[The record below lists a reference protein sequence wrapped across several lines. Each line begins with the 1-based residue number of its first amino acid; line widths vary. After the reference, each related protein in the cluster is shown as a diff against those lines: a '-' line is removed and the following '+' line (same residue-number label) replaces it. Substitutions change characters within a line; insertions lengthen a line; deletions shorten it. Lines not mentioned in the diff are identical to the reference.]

1 MKRTFIAVSV
11 LLLVALGYFLLW
23 PVPIDPA
30 VAQLPPAPPLLGD
43 YAVNE
48 VLHATERIGAA
59 AGLAPEDIAID
70 SAGRIY
76 AGFVDGRILRFQP
89 EAGQVEEFANTGGR
103 PLGLEFDGKHNLI
116 VCDSYK
122 GLLSISPNGSVETLA
137 TEHDGKRFG
146 FTDDL
151 DIGAD
156 GVIYFSDAS
165 WKFGQ
170 KEFVEDL
177 LEHRPNGRL
186 LAYDPGTKS
195 TSLLMDNLYFANGV
209 AMGPDDEYVLVVE
222 TGAYRV
228 LRYWL
233 RGPQRGKAEV
243 FIANLPGFPDG
254 ITRGEDGRLWI
265 ALATPRDPMLDATLP
280 RPWLRKVVLRLP
292 KALQPGP
299 KKYGFVLAVDAEGKV
314 VRNYQDPAGAYA
326 PITNVREHAGYLY
339 FGSIEERG
347 FGRLKLPG

>member
-1 MKRTFIAVSV
+1 MKRTFIAGFV
-11 LLLVALGYFLLW
+11 LLLVALTYFLLW
-23 PVPIDPA
+23 PVKVDPA
-30 VAQLPPAPPLLGD
+30 VAELPPAPPLSGD

-48 VLHATERIGAA
+48 VLHATERIAGEV
-59 AGLAPEDIAID
+59 GLAPEDIAID

-76 AGFVDGRILRFQP
+76 AGFVDGRIMRFQP
-89 EAGQVEEFANTGGR
+89 EAGQVEEFADTGGR
-103 PLGLEFDGKHNLI
+103 PLGLEFDGQHNLI

-122 GLLSISPNGSVETLA
+122 GLLSVSPNGSIETLA
-137 TEHDGKRFG
+137 TEQGGKRFG

-156 GVIYFSDAS
+156 GVIYFTDAS

-186 LAYDPGTKS
+186 LAYDPKTKS
-195 TSLLMDNLYFANGV
+195 VSLLMDNLYFANGV
-209 AMGPDDEYVLVVE
+209 AVGPEDEFVLVVE

-228 LRYWL
+228 LKYGL
-233 RGPQRGKAEV
+233 RGAQRGKVEV
-243 FIANLPGFPDG
+243 FIQNLPGFPDG
-254 ITRGEDGRLWI
+254 VTRGEAGRYWI
-265 ALATPRDPMLDATLP
+265 ALATPRDAMLDATLP
-280 RPWLRKVVLRLP
+280 RPWLRKVVARLP

-299 KKYGFVLAVDAEGKV
+299 KKYGFALAVDAGGKV
-314 VRNYQDPAGAYA
+314 LRNYQDPAGAYA

-347 FGRLKLPG
+347 FGRLKMPE